1 VSVKIRPPVDVK
13 AIWEY
18 QTRTLTP
25 HVFPFTNPPGLVD
38 LTNVKVS
45 TEVAGVLAPTYADVK
60 VYPWAG
66 SAVLDADPDYSY
78 TSEVSQAGT
87 DWAEVGYFDFNEEKA
102 DIKSIFVN
110 LVWAMKITGTGTG
123 KVKWQ
128 IASGSHASPGTYV
141 DITDEVTET
150 LDAYSDHAR
159 SGVIHKI
166 TGAPTQTPFTIRCL
180 VANVNATSAEAK
192 IKSNSYIR
200 VAYKRVS

>member
-1 VSVKIRPPVDVK
+1 M
-13 AIWEY
+13 
-18 QTRTLTP
+18 
-25 HVFPFTNPPGLVD
+25 
-38 LTNVKVS
+38 KV
-45 TEVAGVLAPTYADVK
+45 T
-60 VYPWAG
+60 G
-66 SAVLDADPDYSY
+66 S
-78 TSEVSQAGT
+78 
-87 DWAEVGYFDFNEEKA
+87 
-102 DIKSIFVN
+102 
-110 LVWAMKITGTGTG
+110 GTG

-128 IASGSHASPGTYV
+128 IASGSHALPGTYV

-150 LDAYSDHAR
+150 LDVYSDHAR